1 MRKILLLALLV
12 SLLLPIWGI
21 LIAEGNTN
29 TRAMTVESARKIMFP
44 HEVTVPFDI
53 QVQYTEKVPYDVYI
67 QVTKPIIVF
76 ERVNTLYTY
85 NHISSTDFHVDY
97 PNNIK
102 LCWSTSNNVKLYCIF
117 RNDDGWRI
125 GSALDALPVGDEAAF
140 QTTIQNLSKYFL
152 YYKTSASSDNTTLIL
167 NGDKRDARDN
177 YHTILYI
184 TNAPL
189 ILNCNYSYNGLVTET
204 HTQYRDE
211 IRYRIETRYKTETMY
226 GHWYI
231 N

>member
-1 MRKILLLALLV
+1 MIPRSAFQPPGQPGGSGGHPSGAAPPKG
-12 SLLLPIWGI
+12 PGK
-21 LIAEGNTN
+21 
-29 TRAMTVESARKIMFP
+29 ESARRYRYRCCGK
-44 HEVTVPFDI
+44 TA
-53 QVQYTEKVPYDVYI
+53 
-67 QVTKPIIVF
+67 
-76 ERVNTLYTY
+76 RA
-85 NHISSTDFHVDY
+85 
-97 PNNIK
+97 
-102 LCWSTSNNVKLYCIF
+102 
-117 RNDDGWRI
+117 R
-125 GSALDALPVGDEAAF
+125 DALPVGDEAAF